1 MKYFNTFPKTYFLD
15 NNNNLLTLTNLM
27 ARVDVRPS
35 VLNNSLAFYGYN
47 VQDGETP
54 DIVASKYYG
63 DSYRYWLTLFGNEN
77 IVDPQFDWPLSSNEF
92 QSYVMAK
99 YSDAATQANTTV
111 VTYMTTTVQ
120 EYRKT
125 ITTTDSVSGA
135 TTSKTYVIGIDEYNS
150 ITPSKKSQTFPNGAV
165 VTETITTS
173 IVNIYDYEIE
183 QNEAKR
189 NINLLNAAYTPQIE
203 YEFKSLMGK

>member
-77 IVDPQFDWPLSSNEF
+77 IVDPQFDWPLSSNEL
-92 QSYVMAK
+92 QSYLLAK
-99 YSDAATQANTTV
+99 YSDAAAQANTTV
-111 VTYMTTTVQ
+111 VTYMSTTVQ

-125 ITTTDSVSGA
+125 ITTTDSISGA

-173 IVNIYDYEIE
+173 IVNIYDYETE

-189 NINLLNAAYTPQIE
+189 NINLLNATYTPQIE

>member
-77 IVDPQFDWPLSSNEF
+77 IVDPQFDWPLSSNEL
-92 QSYVMAK
+92 QSYLLAK
-99 YSDAATQANTTV
+99 YSDAAAQANTTV
-111 VTYMTTTVQ
+111 VTYMSTTVQ

-135 TTSKTYVIGIDEYNS
+135 TTSKTYVIGVDEYNS
-150 ITPSKKSQTFPNGAV
+150 ITPSKTSQTFPSGAV

>member
-77 IVDPQFDWPLSSNEF
+77 IVDPQFDWPLSSNEL
-92 QSYVMAK
+92 QSYLLAK
-99 YSDAATQANTTV
+99 YSDAAAQANTTV
-111 VTYMTTTVQ
+111 VTYMSTTVQ

-173 IVNIYDYEIE
+173 IVNIYDYETE

-189 NINLLNAAYTPQIE
+189 NINLLNATYTPQIE